1 MDKHISVKGSVQG
14 VGFAPFV
21 YELAHRFHVY
31 GWMCHT
37 SGGAEIFIQGQASNI
52 DCFIRSLTGEAPSL
66 AKIHSMAVSDVVP
79 SCTYSTFDIRPSQ
92 PVPGTDGSIDLDM
105 AICPDCERELF
116 DPRERRYLYPFLHCA
131 SCGPRFSIIQD
142 LPYTRQT
149 TTMSGFAMCGH
160 CQTQF
165 SNPQDRHFQAQAIAC
180 PECGPFVELRET
192 HSQFPTSEPRV
203 SSFEIHTSAILKAR
217 RLLREGYIVA
227 VKGLGGFHLVCDAL
241 NPYSVAELRERK
253 DRSDKPF
260 AVMAASFTIIPS
272 ICHVSRAEHA
282 LLTGREKPIVLLRKR
297 PQAGFES
304 LRVSELVAPN
314 LDTLGVMLPDTALHH
329 LLLNQTDPLLGHE
342 PVPPI
347 LVMTSSNFSEEPIA
361 TENKEALQKLSTLA
375 DAFLL
380 HNRDIHIRLD
390 DSVMKRVDQDVIHVR
405 RARSYAPYSIR
416 LPFESKP
423 TLALGGERENAFCL
437 TRDQYAYMSHHI
449 GDIGNQKTWQSCE
462 QSIDHL
468 SRLLRIQ
475 ARAVVHD
482 LKPTGFATQF
492 ATRVGLPQ
500 VGVQHHHAHIVSCMV
515 DNGLENRQVIGLAF
529 DGTGWGTDHAIWGGE
544 CLLASF
550 HGFERFAHLEYL
562 PSPEQDS
569 RLMSPWRLAVAYAQA
584 LGIRIE
590 DLPFLQNIDRRA
602 LAALQQHVECGDG
615 TRAASSMGHLF
626 DAVASLIG
634 VRNEV
639 TYEAQAA
646 MEMETLSRPFMA
658 AVQPYPYTVE
668 QTEHGLL
675 IRLKELLSAVADAIR
690 AGQALGLIG
699 ARFHRT
705 VADMAIDMCERARMC
720 KDVNEVALS
729 GGVWQNQILL
739 SLVREGLKHA
749 GFQVYVHRQVP
760 PNDGGLALGQAAVAN
775 CMDRSQDEPLDPPTR
790 QTSWTPD

>member
-21 YELAHRFHVY
+21 HGLASRLQLR

-37 SGGAEIFIQGQASNI
+37 SGGAEILVQGQESNI
-52 DCFIRSLTGEAPSL
+52 DCFIRSLTVEAPSL
-66 AKIHSMAVSDVVP
+66 AKIHSMAVSDVIP
-79 SCTYSTFDIRPSQ
+79 ACEYSTFDIRPSQ
-92 PVPGTDGSIDLDM
+92 PVPGTDGLIDLDM

-131 SCGPRFSIIQD
+131 SCGPRFSILRD
-142 LPYTRQT
+142 LPYRRQT

-160 CQTQF
+160 CQMQF

-180 PECGPFVELRET
+180 PECGPFIELRET
-192 HSQFPTSEPRV
+192 HSQFPTSEHRV

-217 RLLREGYIVA
+217 RLLREGYIIA
-227 VKGLGGFHLVCDAL
+227 IKGLGGFHLVCDAL

-253 DRSDKPF
+253 GRSDKPF
-260 AVMAASFTIIPS
+260 AVMAASFTIVSS
-272 ICHVSRAEHA
+272 ICEVSRAEH
-282 LLTGREKPIVLLRKR
+282 LLLSGRERPIVLLHKR
-297 PQAGFES
+297 PQAGIPS

-329 LLLNQTDPLLGHE
+329 LLLNQTDPLLGRE

-361 TENKEALQKLSTLA
+361 TENKETLQELSALA

-390 DSVMKRVDQDVIHVR
+390 DSVVKLVDQEVIHVR

-416 LPFESKP
+416 LPFESRP
-423 TLALGGERENAFCL
+423 TLALGGERRNAFCL
-437 TRDQYAYMSHHI
+437 TRDRYAYMSHHI
-449 GDIGNQKTWQSCE
+449 GDTGNQKTWHAFE
-462 QSIDHL
+462 QSVAHL
-468 SRLLRIQ
+468 SHLLHLQ
-475 ARAVVHD
+475 AGMVVHD
-482 LKPTGFATQF
+482 LKPTAFAAQF
-492 ATRVGLPQ
+492 ADRAGLPH
-500 VGVQHHHAHIVSCMV
+500 VGVQHHHAHIASCMV
-515 DNGLENRQVIGLAF
+515 DNGLENTQVIGLAF
-529 DGTGWGTDHAIWGGE
+529 DGAGWGTDHALWGGE
-544 CLLASF
+544 CLLVSY

-562 PSPEQDS
+562 PSPERNSD
-569 RLMSPWRLAVAYAQA
+569 LMSPWRLAVAYAQA
-584 LGIRIE
+584 LGICTE

-602 LAALQQHVECGDG
+602 LAALQQQVGHGE
-615 TRAASSMGHLF
+615 RMQAASSMGYLF

-646 MEMETLSRPFMA
+646 MEMETLSRPFLA
-658 AVQPYPYTVE
+658 TALPYPYTIE
-668 QTEHGLL
+668 QTENGLL
-675 IRLKELLSAVADAIR
+675 VRLKELLSAVVDAIR
-690 AGQALGLIG
+690 AGQAIGLMG

-705 VADMAIDMCERARMC
+705 VANIAIDMCERARMC
-720 KDVNEVALS
+720 KGVNEVALS
-729 GGVWQNQILL
+729 GGVWQNEILF
-739 SLVREGLKHA
+739 SLVRHGLEQA

-760 PNDGGLALGQAAVAN
+760 PNDGGLALGQAVIAN
-775 CMDRSQDEPLDPPTR
+775 CMD
-790 QTSWTPD
+790 